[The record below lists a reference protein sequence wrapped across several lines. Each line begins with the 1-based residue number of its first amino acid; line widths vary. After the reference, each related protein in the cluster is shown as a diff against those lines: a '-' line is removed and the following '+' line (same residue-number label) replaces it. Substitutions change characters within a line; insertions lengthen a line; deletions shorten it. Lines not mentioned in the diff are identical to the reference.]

1 MSDIS
6 ELDPAA
12 LTRLDALGGPGFA
25 KRIVG
30 IFLTECP
37 RRLAHARDAMARQDS
52 GALADAAHAMISSA
66 GNVGAI
72 RLADFARETEV
83 EAEQGRWDV
92 LPGRVERL
100 QAAFD
105 AIRTRLESERGDVA
119 G

>member
-12 LTRLDALGGPGFA
+12 LARLDVLGGPGFA
-25 KRIVG
+25 KRIIG

-37 RRLAHARDAMARQDS
+37 RRLAHARDAIARQDR

-72 RLADFARETEV
+72 HLADFARKTEV
-83 EAEQGRWDV
+83 EAERARWDL
-92 LPGRVERL
+92 LPCRVERL
-100 QAAFD
+100 EAAFE
-105 AIRTRLESERGDVA
+105 AIRARLESERGDVP

>member
-1 MSDIS
+1 MGDIS

-12 LTRLDALGGPGFA
+12 LTRLDGLGGPGFA

-30 IFLTECP
+30 IFLAEYP
-37 RRLAHARDAMARQDS
+37 RRLAHARDAIAKRDS

-72 RLADFARETEV
+72 RLAEFARETEV
-83 EAEQGRWDV
+83 VAESDRWDL
-92 LPGRVERL
+92 LPGRVEQL
-100 QAAFD
+100 EAAFD
-105 AIRTRLESERGDVA
+105 VIRARLERGDVP